1 MRILGFNKTT
11 LLDYPGQVA
20 CTIFLGG
27 CNFRCPFCHNK
38 SIVLAASC
46 EDNACQIYEEDDIFS
61 FLKKRRNVL
70 TGVCITGGEPT
81 IHADLPD
88 SIAEIKK
95 LGYAVKLDTNGTNP
109 QMLASLIDDKL
120 IDCCAMDIK
129 NRLEKYDTSVGFEA
143 SGVFVSYDIADIKK
157 SVNLL
162 LSQPCTEESGFSYE
176 FRTTLVRELHDE
188 ADVLAICKW
197 IAGANAYYLQSY
209 VESDGVFCKGFH
221 AHDADTLARF
231 EQLCR
236 SYIPNTHL
244 RGID

>member
-1 MRILGFNKTT
+1 MQILGLNKTT
-11 LLDYPGQVA
+11 LLDYPGRVA

-38 SIVLAASC
+38 SIVLASDGT
-46 EDNACQIYEEDDIFS
+46 DNAVQLYTKEDFFS
-61 FLKKRRNVL
+61 FLEKRRNIL

-81 IHADLPD
+81 INADLPD
-88 SIAEIKK
+88 FIAEIKK
-95 LGYAVKLDTNGTNP
+95 LGYAVKLDTNGTNS
-109 QMLASLIDDKL
+109 QMLASLIDSKL
-120 IDCCAMDIK
+120 IDYCAMDIK
-129 NRLEKYDTSVGFEA
+129 NCLEKYDTTVNFDT
-143 SGVFVSYDIADIKK
+143 SGVFVSYDIADIQR
-157 SVNLL
+157 STALL

-176 FRTTLVRELHDE
+176 FRTTLVRELHKE
-188 ADVLAICKW
+188 ADILAICKW

-221 AHDADTLARF
+221 AHDADALAHF

-244 RGID
+244 RGVD